1 MMVQDVREEDMAGIE
16 AANLRTLSPALRA
29 EYLRRGWWDDRTLGY
44 TLLDWLSRHP
54 QFEYGFYSPRG
65 QEVTTFGAVRDQSLR
80 LMEGLRRRGIGA
92 GDVVCVYVPNSLPG
106 ALAFHAVP
114 SLGAVLVP
122 VAPFYGAKELRFILQ
137 RSKARILI
145 TAEAP
150 AGGRLDTIAAMR
162 RDLPDLEDVYVIGDA
177 IPSGMRDY
185 RELLG
190 EAAMAALPKVDPDSV
205 AAIAFTSGTTSDP
218 KGVVHTH
225 RSLLCETWL
234 HMDATPTQKRPL
246 LVGGP
251 IAHVTGMLV
260 GIFLQP
266 CRHKPVHVMDGWD
279 VPTVLRLMREHD
291 WTAGAGAPVFMN
303 AILHHPQTR
312 DEDTAR
318 LENFAMG
325 GSPVLESFIRLAESK
340 GSFIVRCYGST
351 EHPTVTMGRLDDPDE
366 KRRNTDGRV
375 LEGAEIRVVDEEGHD
390 LPAGEAGELISRG
403 PDLMAGYIDP
413 AMNAEHFTPDGWF
426 RTGDIGTI
434 DAEGYFTVTDRKKDI
449 IIRNSVKISAME
461 VENCLLQLPGVTEV
475 AVIGIPDARTGER
488 THAVVKLREG
498 ATPPTLDQM
507 QSHLERVGLAKQK
520 WPEGIEP
527 IAEFPRT
534 ASGKIRKVDLRKQY
548 AKG

>member
-1 MMVQDVREEDMAGIE
+1 MAAIQAAAYRTISPDLRQD
-16 AANLRTLSPALRA
+16 
-29 EYLRRGWWDDRTLGY
+29 YLRRGYWDDRTLGHS
-44 TLLDWLSRHP
+44 LLEWLARAP
-54 QFEYGFYSPRG
+54 DFAYGFYSPRG
-65 QEVTTFGAVRDQSLR
+65 QQVTTFGAVHDLSLR

-92 GDVVCVYVPNSLPG
+92 GDVVCVYVPNSLEG

-137 RSKARILI
+137 RSRARILI

-150 AGGRLDTIAAMR
+150 AGGRLEAIAALR

-177 IPSGMRDY
+177 MPAGMRNY
-185 RELLG
+185 RDLTG
-190 EAAMAALPKVDPDSV
+190 EAPIASLPRVDPDSV

-234 HMDATPTQKRPL
+234 HMDATPPQRRPL

-260 GIFLQP
+260 GVFLQP
-266 CRHKPVHVMDGWD
+266 CRRKPVHIMDGWD

-291 WTAGAGAPVFMN
+291 FTAGAGAPVFMN
-303 AILHHPQTR
+303 SILHHPDAR
-312 DEDTAR
+312 EEDFAR
-318 LENFAMG
+318 LENTAMG
-325 GSPVLESFIRLAESK
+325 GSPVLESFIRYAESK
-340 GSFIVRCYGST
+340 GSTIVRCYGST
-351 EHPTVTMGRLDDPDE
+351 EHPTVTMGTLDDSDD

-375 LEGAEIRVVDEEGHD
+375 LPGAEIRVVDEDGRD
-390 LPAGEAGELISRG
+390 LPAGEAGELITRG

-413 AMNAEHFTPDGWF
+413 KMNEEHFTADGWF

-449 IIRNSVKISAME
+449 IIRNNVKISAME
-461 VENCLLQLPGVTEV
+461 VENCLLQLPGVVEV
-475 AVIGIPDARTGER
+475 AVIGVPDARTGER
-488 THAVVKLREG
+488 THAVVRLKAGE
-498 ATPPTLDQM
+498 TPPTLDAM
-507 QSHLERVGLAKQK
+507 QALLGRIGLAKQK
-520 WPEGIEP
+520 WPEGIE
-527 IAEFPRT
+527 AVADFPRT
-534 ASGKIRKVDLRKQY
+534 ASGKIRKVDLRKLY
-548 AKG
+548 RPA